1 MTRYKL
7 NTDVIEIRPHNR
19 GLIEVSAKEQDMVY
33 GCLCALGILVP
44 VEETVVKN
52 GYIGKFNGYVTD
64 DRPLFSKDKPPVEE
78 KKCCWECNG
87 CFVGNGKPFCD
98 TCPCHKETLNPYD
111 VRVEPTTDKEE
122 WGEADFQAL
131 FAGYYSSQN
140 KIREF
145 IHRAEKEAVQKSRKD
160 WLREEIERLERMK
173 RDRGGLPYKVYAKE
187 DAIYNEA
194 LSDIQDHYKKELNQ
208 K

>member
-1 MTRYKL
+1 MRYKL
-7 NTDVIEIRPHNR
+7 NIDAIVDTKAPYLADEHVVKQ
-19 GLIEVSAKEQDMVY
+19 LS
-33 GCLCALGILVP
+33 ALGILVP
-44 VEETVVKN
+44 VEE
-52 GYIGKFNGYVTD
+52 
-64 DRPLFSKDKPPVEE
+64 
-78 KKCCWECNG
+78 KKCCDKCAGVLRDENNFGTNYG
-87 CFVGNGKPFCD
+87 CLKDN
-98 TCPCHKETLNPYD
+98 CPCHKETLNPYD

-160 WLREEIERLERMK
+160 WLREEIERLEGMK
-173 RDRGGLPYKVYAKE
+173 DYDINNTNF
-187 DAIYNEA
+187 DAGSNTLNEVHNEGYHFA
-194 LSDIQDHYKKELNQ
+194 LQTIQDHYQKELNQ